1 MTISW
6 TNEVHCPAAG
16 FLSKGRHRLGLNTRT
31 WQGNGGGLG
40 GEEER
45 KEKAGEGG
53 RAGVGWSLAGA
64 GATGNPGGPHWSS
77 SLDLGPQQP
86 PEEAGS
92 LGGAVLARCGGPDTA
107 SL

>member
-1 MTISW
+1 MG
-6 TNEVHCPAAG
+6 P
-16 FLSKGRHRLGLNTRT
+16 KGEGKKKREKEEEGRGR
-31 WQGNGGGLG
+31 